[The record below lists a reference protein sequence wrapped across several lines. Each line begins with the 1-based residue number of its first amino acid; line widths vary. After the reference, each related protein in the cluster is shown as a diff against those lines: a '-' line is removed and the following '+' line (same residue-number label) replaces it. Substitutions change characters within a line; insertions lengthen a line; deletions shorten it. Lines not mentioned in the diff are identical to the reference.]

1 MTSRSAN
8 TREPDRHGLDAFDPV
23 LRDGLRVAA
32 GDSPAGSSS
41 PPSGGGEAAAPR
53 RPRGRPALHTRSEV
67 LDEIRALA
75 RRGDG
80 LFRIHHSHPDLYA
93 RARRFFGAW
102 AEAVKGAGID
112 YESVV
117 RAARSRSREPLRK
130 RRGAPAGR

>member
-1 MTSRSAN
+1 MASHSAD
-8 TREPDRHGLDAFDPV
+8 TREPDRHSL
-23 LRDGLRVAA
+23 
-32 GDSPAGSSS
+32 
-41 PPSGGGEAAAPR
+41 EAPTPR
-53 RPRGRPALHTRSEV
+53 RPRGRPALRTRSEV
-67 LDEIRALA
+67 LDEIRTLA

-80 LFRIHHSHPDLYA
+80 LFRVHRSHPDLYA

-130 RRGAPAGR
+130 RREAPAGR